1 VLQYEE
7 SALSEA
13 LPASLAP
20 FVEPCAGP
28 SLRSETASASRAAAL
43 VEALRRAKRT
53 ASAIPSEVAD
63 AQDSLER
70 RIRAHLTHGRVQVTL
85 TDNRYTM
92 ISVRRLA
99 AREDRGGDEDPVSS
113 AGGEAGKA
121 PRGIHR
127 SEIAGEDPAS
137 SAGGVGGK
145 APRGFNR
152 SELGAGDPAGLAGGV
167 GPRAHRGVERSE
179 PGTAPAGSGAKIPR
193 GVPRSEMGGG
203 GPAGSAG
210 GAGSEARGINRRYEV
225 RLHHMFAD
233 ADPVI
238 TRALAHYI
246 ADNDADAS
254 RILGDFID
262 ANSGH
267 VRGRSRRAPAQL
279 ILTAG
284 EHHDLRE
291 IFDELNA
298 RYFDH
303 RIDAA
308 ITWGP
313 RSGRPRR
320 RNSIKMGSYSVED
333 RLIRIHRSLD
343 RAFVPRFFVAWIVFH
358 EMLHQVHDIRVK
370 NGRRE
375 FHSKEFLAAEA
386 SFELYEQARLWE
398 RRHLDALLTY

>member
-13 LPASLAP
+13 LPATPAP
-20 FVEPCAGP
+20 YIEPCAGP
-28 SLRSETASASRAAAL
+28 PPRHDETGASLAVGL
-43 VEALRRAKRT
+43 VEALRRSKKA
-53 ASAIPSEVAD
+53 PEVSEEVVR

-70 RIRAHLTHGRVQVTL
+70 RIRAHLSRGRVQVTL

-92 ISVRRLA
+92 ISVRRISAGDLSGA
-99 AREDRGGDEDPVSS
+99 PRTPARE
-113 AGGEAGKA
+113 
-121 PRGIHR
+121 
-127 SEIAGEDPAS
+127 
-137 SAGGVGGK
+137 
-145 APRGFNR
+145 
-152 SELGAGDPAGLAGGV
+152 
-167 GPRAHRGVERSE
+167 
-179 PGTAPAGSGAKIPR
+179 
-193 GVPRSEMGGG
+193 
-203 GPAGSAG
+203 
-210 GAGSEARGINRRYEV
+210 RRYEV

-246 ADNDADAS
+246 AENDADAS

-267 VRGRSRRAPAQL
+267 VRGRARRTPTQV
-279 ILTAG
+279 IFTAG
-284 EHHDLRE
+284 EHHDLRA

-298 RYFDH
+298 RYFEN

-313 RSGRPRR
+313 RAGRPRR

-343 RAFVPRFFVAWIVFH
+343 RAFVPRFFVSWIVFH

-375 FHSKEFLAAEA
+375 FHSKEFLADEA
-386 SFELYEQARLWE
+386 GFELYEQARLWE

>member
-7 SALSEA
+7 FALSEA
-13 LPASLAP
+13 LPATPAP
-20 FVEPCAGP
+20 YIDPCCGPPLRGDTAG
-28 SLRSETASASRAAAL
+28 ASRAAGL
-43 VEALRRAKRT
+43 VEALRRAKAT
-53 ASAIPSEVAD
+53 SAPAMANEIVD

-70 RIRAHLTHGRVQVTL
+70 RIRAHLSRGRVQVTL

-99 AREDRGGDEDPVSS
+99 
-113 AGGEAGKA
+113 KQ
-121 PRGIHR
+121 
-127 SEIAGEDPAS
+127 
-137 SAGGVGGK
+137 
-145 APRGFNR
+145 
-152 SELGAGDPAGLAGGV
+152 
-167 GPRAHRGVERSE
+167 
-179 PGTAPAGSGAKIPR
+179 
-193 GVPRSEMGGG
+193 
-203 GPAGSAG
+203 
-210 GAGSEARGINRRYEV
+210 RRYEV

-262 ANSGH
+262 ANAGH
-267 VRGRSRRAPAQL
+267 VRGRARRAPTQV
-279 ILTAG
+279 IFTAG

-291 IFDELNA
+291 IFDELNL
-298 RYFDH
+298 RYFGN
-303 RIDAA
+303 RIEAA
-308 ITWGP
+308 ITWGA
-313 RSGRPRR
+313 RTGRPRR

-343 RAFVPRFFVAWIVFH
+343 RAFVPKFFIAWIVFH

-375 FHSKEFLAAEA
+375 FHSKAFLADEA
-386 SFELYEQARLWE
+386 CFELYEQARLWE